1 MRDFDTHMSI
11 LRSNLNN
18 LPNSDNYLTNI
29 VKKLSLQDSNN
40 KVTTQEYDLLIRNI
54 LNNVD
59 SK

>member
-18 LPNSDNYLTNI
+18 LPNSENYLTNI
-29 VKKLSLQDSNN
+29 VNKLSLQDSNN
-40 KVTTQEYDLLIRNI
+40 KVTLQEYDLLIRKI
-54 LNNVD
+54 LNNVE

>member
-11 LRSNLNN
+11 LRSNLN
-18 LPNSDNYLTNI
+18 NYLTNI

>member
-1 MRDFDTHMSI
+1 MRDFNTYMSI

-18 LPNSDNYLTNI
+18 LPNTENSLTNI
-29 VKKLSLQDSNN
+29 VNKLSLQDSNN